1 MKRSRIRRAFAGVLF
16 SLLTPSL
23 LHAESA
29 YRVGPE
35 DVLKIRVARHE
46 EMGTEAVV
54 LQDGQV
60 MLPVVGTLAVA
71 GLTVEQVRDLVVQG
85 LRKKLVHPD
94 VSVDV
99 VRPRPQRIFV
109 SGAVKGSQ
117 WMDWKQGWRVTEA
130 LASAGGLTVR
140 PEVARATLFRLQSPA
155 LKLDLARIYIDQD
168 SEANLLLQP
177 GDVIDVQEPPTVRI
191 YISGQ
196 VQRSGQ
202 YDLPR
207 GGGAVEALSMAGGQS
222 PSAALSRAYV
232 QKSDGHKISVD
243 LARLINHSGP
253 ARTPAPSSNA
263 PAEGRLAAGP
273 AEGQSVTA
281 DFPLEAGDQLVIPEN
296 VTKIA
301 VFGQV
306 VHSGIFPLRDGEET
320 TVADVVSMS
329 GGFDKRAQKS
339 KIGIIRMVDGKQTV
353 TLVDMNRLVKGK
365 IENPVLQDRDIVF
378 VPESRKPDWAG
389 TILPAVQAMAGAVFY
404 LR

>member
-1 MKRSRIRRAFAGVLF
+1 
-16 SLLTPSL
+16 
-23 LHAESA
+23 
-29 YRVGPE
+29 
-35 DVLKIRVARHE
+35 
-46 EMGTEAVV
+46 
-54 LQDGQV
+54 
-60 MLPVVGTLAVA
+60 
-71 GLTVEQVRDLVVQG
+71 
-85 LRKKLVHPD
+85 
-94 VSVDV
+94 
-99 VRPRPQRIFV
+99 
-109 SGAVKGSQ
+109 
-117 WMDWKQGWRVTEA
+117 MDWKQGWRVTEA

-222 PSAALSRAYV
+222 SNAALSRAYV

-253 ARTPAPSSNA
+253 ARSPTAASSNA
-263 PAEGRLAAGP
+263 PAGGQPAAEPAAGQP
-273 AEGQSVTA
+273 VIA

-306 VHSGIFPLRDGEET
+306 IHSGIFPLRDGEET

-339 KIGIIRMVDGKQTV
+339 QIGIIRMVDGKQTV

>member
-1 MKRSRIRRAFAGVLF
+1 MKRSRIRCVLAGALL
-16 SLLTPSL
+16 SLITPSL
-23 LHAESA
+23 GKADGS
-29 YRVGPE
+29 YKVGPE

-46 EMGTEAVV
+46 EMGMEAVV

-60 MLPVVGTLAVA
+60 MLPVIGTLSVN
-71 GLTVEQVRDLVVQG
+71 GLTTEEIRELVVQG
-85 LRKKLVHPD
+85 LRKRLVHPD

-117 WMDWKQGWRVTEA
+117 WIDWKQGWRITEA
-130 LASAGGLTVR
+130 LASVGGLTVR
-140 PEVARATLFRLQSPA
+140 PEVARGTLFRLGDKTR
-155 LKLDLARIYIDQD
+155 KLDLSRIYIDQD
-168 SEANLLLQP
+168 PEANLAVQP
-177 GDVIDVQEPPTVRI
+177 GDVIDIQEPPTVRI
-191 YISGQ
+191 YVSGQ
-196 VQRSGQ
+196 VQRSGV
-202 YDLPR
+202 YDLTR
-207 GGGAVEALSMAGGQS
+207 GGGAVEALSIAGVQL
-222 PSAALSRAYV
+222 PNAALSRAYV
-232 QKSDGHKISVD
+232 QKADGHKIPVD

-253 ARTPAPSSNA
+253 AQNPAAAPAGTPAEAA
-263 PAEGRLAAGP
+263 PAPG
-273 AEGQSVTA
+273 A
-281 DFPLEAGDQLVIPEN
+281 DFPLGAGDQLVIPEN

-320 TVADVVSMS
+320 TVADAVSIS

-339 KIGIIRMVDGKQTV
+339 QIGIIRMVDGKQTV
-353 TLVDMNRLVKGK
+353 TIVDMNRLVKGK

-389 TILPAVQAMAGAVFY
+389 KILPAVQAMAGAVFY